1 MARGVRCAVCRH
13 VEVAKIDM
21 LRAGGASF
29 RALAAKFPPLHRD
42 QLYRHWKHVSKE
54 RRLALVAGPLKLEEM
69 AAKAAAE
76 SKGLVDYLGITRSI
90 LFNQL
95 LCGAEAG
102 DRNGVSMIAGRLL
115 ENLRDLARLTGELRE
130 LSGLTINQ
138 TTNVAIMSDPR
149 MLELQSGLLDLCR
162 RHPQARPDIVGL
174 LRRLDGA
181 PATEQGSL
189 PPGAGKDGALGPSE
203 AASARPGLTAP
214 QTIEGSAN
222 AAA

>member
-138 TTNVAIMSDPR
+138 TNNVALISDPR
-149 MLELQSGLLDLCR
+149 WVELQSGLLAIAR
-162 RHPQARPDIVGL
+162 QHPLVRTEIVAL
-174 LRRLDGA
+174 LRRLDTA
-181 PATEQGSL
+181 PATGQGSPL
-189 PPGAGKDGALGPSE
+189 SGAGRDGALMPSE
-203 AASARPGLTAP
+203 AASGLAGLTAP

-222 AAA
+222 VAA